1 MRYARRLRHQ
11 LDEWQ
16 QVWRQVEAMVDRLET
31 ARQEDD
37 VPRAK
42 TESLLVAAGV
52 VERRRLAAGAGS
64 VPLSDPVVHR
74 LPTTGWDP
82 DTGEA
87 VVVDAWDPVVRLG
100 RLPGTDELELAVADL
115 ETVAFP
121 LPLAEVSGPLV
132 LDQVRLFPSRATFEV
147 ELDGVRQMLRVPSY
161 PGGENPLQAPGSVVL
176 EDVPSLFPLEDRHA
190 ATTYVGDGEA
200 EPPPFVGTWT
210 ALALARRVR
219 LPGEPDPPPY
229 TTDAA
234 GAGSAPLTSTLLDRA
249 QALVADVLL
258 GFPAQLPGAHSSVA
272 TELASAARGAAGA
285 PDTDAEDLRASADLL
300 ESEGVDAP
308 DEGLVEALETAADTL
323 SASPEALL
331 AVADAADAL
340 AAALVGAPLGLPAP
354 GPVVADR
361 GAQAAA
367 LGAALAALPSPGS
380 LSGLLALP
388 VELGALGREIDA
400 VVAGRLAYPDG
411 SLRILRTLE
420 LTFARWWP
428 GLLRWMRLRS
438 RPGGALDRTL
448 EAFLQPFV
456 DGLAAMVE
464 GTDGGFGVDG
474 LELAVP
480 VTHGASLL
488 PVDAPASLVPVLT
501 RAVEAGQVAGLPG
514 ARPAA
519 ALVLGLGRDGDRLT
533 VLTAPLRVSLAS
545 PEDAAG
551 APGLV
556 EAGTPLGG
564 PAPPLSAPDLR
575 RGLASDPGRDGPVE
589 QAVALHGQLALLLGR
604 TRLDARLGAVRV
616 PDPAGPALH
625 SIVWHG
631 EVGPS
636 TSAFV
641 LLGAP
646 EAWWDRTGGTPVPT
660 LVRPGEL
667 LLLRGDVPPD
677 SDEGATGVPAVQT
690 VLEVDRAV
698 WVPGSALDRLDLGH
712 AALLATDPAALQAVG
727 GPALL
732 CGPHDDLVLLTARRT
747 WQAAPLTGPVT
758 LRRDFA
764 GFDLASLAVGTPLGD
779 DLVEQVTGTRPGG
792 PDIDR
797 ELELAAAT
805 GLLDDWTR
813 YTR

>member
-31 ARQEDD
+31 AREEDD

-52 VERRRLAAGAGS
+52 LERRRLAAGAGS
-64 VPLSDPVVHR
+64 TPLGDPVVHR

-82 DTGEA
+82 DTGQ
-87 VVVDAWDPVVRLG
+87 VVAVDAWDPVVRLG

-121 LPLAEVSGPLV
+121 LPLADVSGPLV
-132 LDQVRLFPSRATFEV
+132 LDQVRLFPSRPIFEV
-147 ELDGVRQMLRVPSY
+147 ELDGVKQMLRVPSY
-161 PGGENPLQAPGSVVL
+161 PGGDTPLQAAGSVVL
-176 EDVPSLFPLEDRHA
+176 EDVPSLFPLADRHA
-190 ATTYVGDGEA
+190 AATFVGDGEE
-200 EPPPFVGTWT
+200 EPPAFVGTWT
-210 ALALARRVR
+210 ALTLARRVR

-229 TTDAA
+229 TTDVV
-234 GAGSAPLTSTLLDRA
+234 GTGSAPLTSALLDQA
-249 QALVADVLL
+249 QALVADVLV
-258 GFPAQLPGAHSSVA
+258 GFPAQLPGTHGAVA
-272 TELASAARGAAGA
+272 AELASAARGAAGTPA
-285 PDTDAEDLRASADLL
+285 TDAEALRTTADLL
-300 ESEGVDAP
+300 DAEGLDAP
-308 DEGLVEALETAADTL
+308 DEGLVEALETAADSL

-331 AVADAADAL
+331 AVADAAEAL

-354 GPVVADR
+354 GPVVANR
-361 GAQAAA
+361 VARATA
-367 LGAALAALPSPGS
+367 LGAALAALPAPGS

-420 LTFARWWP
+420 LAFARWWP

-438 RPGGALDRTL
+438 RPGGALDRGL
-448 EAFLQPFV
+448 DAFLQPFV
-456 DGLAAMVE
+456 DGLSALVT
-464 GTDGGFGVDG
+464 GTDGGFAVDG

-480 VTHGASLL
+480 VSSGAALL
-488 PVDAPASLVPVLT
+488 PVDAPASLLPVLT
-501 RAVEAGQVAGLPG
+501 RAVEAGQVATLPG
-514 ARPAA
+514 TRPAA
-519 ALVLGLGRDGDRLT
+519 AFVLGLGRDGDRLA

-545 PEDAAG
+545 PADG
-551 APGLV
+551 VPGLV
-556 EAGTPLGG
+556 DAGTTLSG
-564 PAPPLSAPDLR
+564 SAPALTTADLR
-575 RGLASDPGRDGPVE
+575 RGLATDPARDGTVE

-631 EVGPS
+631 EVGAS

-646 EAWWDRTGGTPVPT
+646 EAWWDRTGETPVPT

-667 LLLRGDVPPD
+667 LLLRGDLPPD
-677 SDEGATGVPAVQT
+677 DEASAGVPGTVQT

-698 WVPGSALDRLDLGH
+698 WVPGSMLDRLDLGH
-712 AALLATDPAALQAVG
+712 AALLATDPSALQDVG

-732 CGPHDDLVLLTARRT
+732 CGPQDDLVLLTARRT

-764 GFDLASLAVGTPLGD
+764 GFDLPSLAVGTPLGD
-779 DLVEQVTGTRPGG
+779 DLVAQVTGTSPGG
-792 PDIDR
+792 PDVDR

-813 YTR
+813 YAR